1 MFNFNTVCI
10 TITIAASLFLT
21 GCGEEKLRTADYYRE
36 NPDKMEKML
45 EKCSAEKEKGYKP
58 EGNFGENCDTAFK
71 VKLQRQRNMMMNA
84 IMGN

>member
-1 MFNFNTVCI
+1 MK
-10 TITIAASLFLT
+10 TIGIIILAISSLILT

-36 NPDKMEKML
+36 NPDKMDKML

-71 VKLQRQRNMMMNA
+71 VSLQRQREIMMNA